1 MLLLCDIHIYKEC
14 SQHVSFFLH
23 SQELAKGLRTYSTLT
38 NLDISQNKQ
47 IGKSTVYLKD
57 LLKFN
62 KSIVQMKVDGCGL
75 SKKSMEAVEEGL
87 RYNNSFY
94 KSFFSETTTKTIFG
108 VMDSI
113 EKIDTKTVQDSIV
126 GAVSFVTSDSSP
138 RKTTTERS
146 PRTKKMANSNGK
158 PSSPANSSAN
168 RPPPNRPPPRRPKG
182 PRQRKAWPQLQKQTS
197 PPQQGSAVGNT
208 KAETVHTVP
217 GRRMLM

>member
-1 MLLLCDIHIYKEC
+1 M
-14 SQHVSFFLH
+14 
-23 SQELAKGLRTYSTLT
+23 ANKG
-38 NLDISQNKQ
+38 
-47 IGKSTVYLKD
+47 TVYLKD

-168 RPPPNRPPPRRPKG
+168 RPPPNMPLPNRPPPRRPKG

-197 PPQQGSAVGNT
+197 SPQQGSAVGNT
-208 KAETVHTVP
+208 KAETESSVHTVP

>member
-1 MLLLCDIHIYKEC
+1 M
-14 SQHVSFFLH
+14 
-23 SQELAKGLRTYSTLT
+23 A
-38 NLDISQNKQ
+38 
-47 IGKSTVYLKD
+47 TVYLKD

-138 RKTTTERS
+138 RNTTTERS

-168 RPPPNRPPPRRPKG
+168 RPPPNRPLPNRPLPNRPPPRRPPPRRPKG

-208 KAETVHTVP
+208 TAETDDFHTVP